1 MSYLGGGGEQEVLVV
16 LEEEEEEEEDGGSMT
31 RSVRPLFE
39 IDRFL
44 DTDCSFLL
52 YVRSDWET
60 IGEL

>member
-1 MSYLGGGGEQEVLVV
+1 MLVV